1 MACCLLM
8 PKSRGSVTITS
19 SDPLQKPRV
28 QHEMFASD
36 DDIDR
41 LAQAAKQALRILDSE
56 PLRDHVEEIDF
67 PLAPDSPRE
76 EWHAYIRQAGFRG
89 DHPSGTCRMGPDE
102 DSVVDPRL
110 RVRGVEGLR
119 VADTSIIPRI
129 PRANTNATAMMIGDK
144 AAAMIREDRTRQ
156 H

>member
-1 MACCLLM
+1 
-8 PKSRGSVTITS
+8 
-19 SDPLQKPRV
+19 
-28 QHEMFASD
+28 
-36 DDIDR
+36 
-41 LAQAAKQALRILDSE
+41 
-56 PLRDHVEEIDF
+56 
-67 PLAPDSPRE
+67 
-76 EWHAYIRQAGFRG
+76 
-89 DHPSGTCRMGPDE
+89 MGPDE